1 VIVWLTRHAQ
11 TLFGTLGRLS
21 QQRMQT
27 GMTILVIGI
36 ALTLPACLQVLT
48 KNVAALGDSFD
59 RTIELSV
66 YMRTDAAV
74 AQAEQLAAQLRARP
88 DFAEV
93 RLIKADEGLAE
104 FRARSGFGEA
114 LDALESNP
122 LPHALVIRPVASF
135 TGAKQLDALAGELKM
150 LPGVE
155 SVQLDS
161 VWVERFN
168 AMLDALRSGSWVAA
182 ILLAIGVTVIIGN
195 TIRADIHSRRAEIE
209 IAKLVGASDAFVR
222 RPFLYTGVWYGLGG
236 ALLALLLT
244 ALIVALLSVPIARLA
259 GLYGGAYSLSGLG
272 LDGSFKL
279 LALGVGLGWVGSL
292 VAANWQLRQVEPS

>member
-1 VIVWLTRHAQ
+1 MIAWLTRHAQ

-27 GMTILVIGI
+27 AMTILVIGI

-48 KNVAALGDSFD
+48 MNVAALGDSFD

-74 AQAEQLAAQLRARP
+74 AQAEQLAAQLRARS
-88 DFAEV
+88 DVAEV
-93 RLIKADEGLAE
+93 RLIKADQGLAE

-122 LPHALVIRPVASF
+122 LPHALVVRPA
-135 TGAKQLDALAGELKM
+135 AKIADAAHLNALADEFRKFA
-150 LPGVE
+150 GVE
-155 SVQLDS
+155 SVQADM

-168 AMLDALRSGSWVAA
+168 AMLSALRSSSWVAA
-182 ILLAIGVTVIIGN
+182 ALLAIGVTVIIGN
-195 TIRADIHSRRAEIE
+195 TIRADIQSRRAEIE

-236 ALLALLLT
+236 SLLALMLT
-244 ALIVALLSVPIARLA
+244 ALIVALVSVPIGRLA

-272 LDGSFKL
+272 LDGSLKL
-279 LALGVGLGWVGSL
+279 LGLGVGLGWVGSL
-292 VAANWQLRQVEPS
+292 VAANWQLRQVEPT